1 MEGARIAHD
10 TADEAEDPGRCFCS
24 RPRTFPAW
32 AIADICAPG
41 LECPQKSTKVAG
53 CECHRQRSR
62 KNAVVPKEGRDSRQE
77 RTGRQGG
84 KAEAE
89 GVQWSSGNGK
99 Q

>member
-41 LECPQKSTKVAG
+41 LERPQKSTKVAD
-53 CECHRQRSR
+53 CEGQRHRSR
-62 KNAVVPKEGRDSRQE
+62 KDVVVPQEGRDRRPQ
-77 RTGRQGG
+77 RTVHQPPTTQTTRAQP
-84 KAEAE
+84 AHTTLH
-89 GVQWSSGNGK
+89 
-99 Q
+99 